1 MVEHREVLVKQL
13 VQASKGGDVNKM
25 NFLGGS
31 ISEVDRLVS
40 GKFENIV
47 EYRIEEIKDGR

>member
-1 MVEHREVLVKQL
+1 
-13 VQASKGGDVNKM
+13 M